1 MTRHFWVLLHRYAG
15 LAMTLFLVI
24 VGLTGS
30 VLAFYHELDRWLNPE
45 LLTVAVREA
54 PMLDPF
60 TLHDRAEALEPRA
73 RVDQIF
79 LRQVPGEAYS
89 AFLQPRINP
98 ATSKAYELPADETLL
113 DPYSGDKLGERTF
126 GEVSLARANI
136 LSFLY
141 RLHYS
146 LALPAST
153 GGLGATIL
161 GVVALVW
168 TLDCFIGF
176 YLSLPRWRRD
186 STVGNMNKR
195 SWLARW
201 RPAWLVKW
209 RRLNFDLH
217 RAGGLWVW
225 PMLFVLAW
233 SSVALNLNQ
242 VYTPVMKLV
251 FDMREPMNDMPKLEK
266 PLESP
271 TLGWREAYARG
282 RELLAE
288 AGAKYGFSIASEQA
302 LFLDRVH
309 GVYFYMARS
318 SDDWSKDGGTHVAF
332 DADTGELKSL
342 SGPGV
347 DTAGPVISRWLYWL
361 HMAQVFGLPMQ
372 IFVCVMGILIVML
385 SMTGVIIWLRKRR
398 ARRVHAQRKAVQRVL
413 AEKSQ
418 PDDAAEGL
426 TT

>member
-45 LLTVAVREA
+45 LLTVAVRDA

-60 TLHDRAEALEPRA
+60 VLHDRAEALELHA
-73 RVDQIF
+73 RVDQIL
-79 LRQVPGEAYS
+79 LRQIPGEAYS
-89 AFLQPRINP
+89 AFLEPKIDPASGQP
-98 ATSKAYELPADETLL
+98 YELPATEMAL
-113 DPYSGDKLGERTF
+113 DPYTGDKLGERTF

-146 LALPAST
+146 LALPPST

-176 YLSLPRWRRD
+176 YLTLPRWRRN
-186 STVGNMNKR
+186 STAGDLNQR
-195 SWLARW
+195 SWLVRW

-242 VYTPVMKLV
+242 VYTPVMKLA
-251 FDMREPMNDMPKLEK
+251 FDMREPMTDMPRLDK
-266 PLESP
+266 PLEAP
-271 TLGWREAYARG
+271 TLGWREAYGRG
-282 RELLAE
+282 RELLA
-288 AGAKYGFSIASEQA
+288 ASGAKYGFSIASEQA
-302 LFLDRVH
+302 LILDRVH
-309 GVYFYMARS
+309 GVYFYMARNS
-318 SDDWSKDGGTHVAF
+318 EDWSKGGGTNVAF
-332 DADTGELKSL
+332 DANTGELKSL
-342 SGPGV
+342 SGPGI
-347 DTAGPVISRWLYWL
+347 DNAGQVVSRWLYWL

-372 IFVCVMGILIVML
+372 IFVCAMGILIVML
-385 SMTGVIIWLRKRR
+385 SITGVTIWLRKRR
-398 ARRVHAQRKAVQRVL
+398 ARRLHAQRGAVQRLL
-413 AEKSQ
+413 AEQSR
-418 PDDAAEGL
+418 PDDAAKGV